1 MKGKAM
7 LAIGEKHMQTNSR
20 DGPVKSAG
28 RETDTERL
36 GGGRKRQ
43 DGRTETDTEIMWEEV
58 EEGGRK
64 RI

>member
-36 GGGRKRQ
+36 GGEEKKTG
-43 DGRTETDTEIMWEEV
+43 WEDRNRHRNNV
-58 EEGGRK
+58 GGG
-64 RI
+64 